1 MQLNLGDFEIIGI
14 AIRTTNQN
22 GKAEK
27 DIEALWKQF
36 YAEDSLSKI
45 EGKISEDLYCVYT
58 DYETDHAGPFTTILG
73 YRMMPG
79 TLPPSGYVR
88 KIILK
93 STYQVFITQGPLPA
107 SVQQTWMDIW
117 KADIKR
123 RYTSDFDVYG
133 SQSNNPENAVVRTFV
148 SIE

>member
-22 GKAEK
+22 GEAEK
-27 DIEALWKQF
+27 DIGALWKLF
-36 YAEDSLSKI
+36 YADDSLAKI
-45 EGKISEDLYCVYT
+45 EGKINDDLYCVYT
-58 DYETDHAGPFTTILG
+58 DYDTDYTGAFTTILG
-73 YRMMPG
+73 YRMIPG

-107 SVQQTWMDIW
+107 SVQKTWMNVWKTDI
-117 KADIKR
+117 IR

-133 SQSNNPENAVVRTFV
+133 SQSNNPDNAIVRTFV